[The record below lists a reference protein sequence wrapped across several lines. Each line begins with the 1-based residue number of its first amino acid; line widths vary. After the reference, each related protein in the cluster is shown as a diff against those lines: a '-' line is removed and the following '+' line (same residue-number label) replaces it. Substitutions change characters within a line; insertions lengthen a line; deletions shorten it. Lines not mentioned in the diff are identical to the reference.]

1 MAFTTTFA
9 LVSIVLVKLHI
20 RIKHGTVSANLTE
33 VCKPDSGI
41 VDIAL
46 IGNQDNAS
54 SVSNIPHP
62 TLQWKK
68 ALACILNQGMVYQQ
82 LRKHIAHSHSLKF
95 VGCKMMVTLCRRKL

>member
-20 RIKHGTVSANLTE
+20 RIKHGTVSTNLTE

-62 TLQWKK
+62 PAMEEGIGLHLESRYGLP
-68 ALACILNQGMVYQQ
+68 AAP
-82 LRKHIAHSHSLKF
+82 
-95 VGCKMMVTLCRRKL
+95 